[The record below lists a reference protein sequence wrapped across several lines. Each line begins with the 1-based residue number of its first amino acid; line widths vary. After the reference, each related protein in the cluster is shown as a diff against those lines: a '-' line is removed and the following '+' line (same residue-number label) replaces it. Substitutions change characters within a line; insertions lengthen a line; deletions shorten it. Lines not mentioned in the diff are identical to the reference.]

1 MIKVQD
7 VQPKPGHLLDLTFS
21 DGSSGQVNVDD
32 LLSEKLFA
40 PLADEALFARVY
52 IDHGAVCWPG
62 DIDIAPEFLYAR
74 AHALQRPDTFE
85 QAQQNELTMSLRE
98 VRKLAGKTQLDVSA
112 ATGMEQSELSRFEH
126 REDYK
131 LSTLRQYIQAVGG
144 KLEVSV
150 VIGDKRIALRG
161 I

>member
-32 LLSEKLFA
+32 LLNEKLFA
-40 PLADEALFARVY
+40 PLTDEALFARVY

-74 AHALQRPDTFE
+74 VHALQQPDTFE

-112 ATGMEQSELSRFEH
+112 VTGMEQSELSRLEH
-126 REDYK
+126 REDYR